1 MLNSVTPAPNE
12 AQLLQSAKAI
22 KGPNLANKPE
32 STQFNTVLAR
42 EVADKRADTPHKKD
56 AKKTAPDDTDNKPVD
71 TVSNK
76 PAEKQNEKADSDTT
90 PVAKDTTSQ
99 PTTEQD
105 TKTVQNSQKQETQ
118 TDQSPTPIMNREGNT
133 TLEIPPSN
141 TELVDAALLITQAG
155 IGKALEA
162 TTQTTPQTG
171 MIDKNINVTLDANAM
186 IATDILPAGL
196 GDKNPGVTL
205 SAGLAT
211 PAPLQSLHDS
221 AHQSSS
227 NHFKGDS
234 GNSLWLALQA
244 ANTGYQ
250 SKPGAFVAD
259 TQTDILGQMGD
270 TTPGFAPQGDFDLLQ
285 PQGQSGL
292 SSPNSLGSSLNG
304 LTPTASHTLQHATTA
319 QPIDLNTPLGHSK
332 WNNDFAQ
339 KIVWLAHQ
347 QNQVAELRLNPAH
360 LGPVEIML
368 SLSGD
373 DNAQATAQFVSPH
386 IAVREVIEAALPR
399 LREMMAESGIQLGD
413 VMVGAE
419 SFQQQEHN
427 EPQGQQQAKN
437 TAIAAASD
445 ELTVNVEKTVTTGKH
460 NGVVNTFA

>member
-1 MLNSVTPAPNE
+1 MLNSVAPASNQT
-12 AQLLQSAKAI
+12 QLQQSTKDI
-22 KGPNLANKPE
+22 KGLNLANKPE

-42 EVADKRADTPHKKD
+42 EVADKRADTPHKKE
-56 AKKTAPDDTDNKPVD
+56 AKKAAPDDTGNKPVD

-76 PAEKQNEKADSDTT
+76 SAEKQNDNADSNTTSVATDTT
-90 PVAKDTTSQ
+90 DQSTTTQ
-99 PTTEQD
+99 ETR
-105 TKTVQNSQKQETQ
+105 TVQSDQKQETQ
-118 TDQSPTPIMNREGNT
+118 TDQSPTPMMYREGNAT
-133 TLEIPPSN
+133 TEIPSSN

-155 IGKALEA
+155 IGKALKA
-162 TTQTTPQTG
+162 TAQTTPQTG
-171 MIDKNINVTLDANAM
+171 IMSDKNMNVTLEADVM
-186 IATDILPAGL
+186 TATDILQTGM
-196 GDKNPGVTL
+196 GGNNPGVTL
-205 SAGLAT
+205 GTGLTT
-211 PAPLQSLHDS
+211 PAALQSLHGG
-221 AHQSSS
+221 AHQSTA

-250 SKPGAFVAD
+250 SRPGAFVTD
-259 TQTDILGQMGD
+259 TQTDILDQMGD
-270 TTPGFAPQGDFDLLQ
+270 TNPGFALQGDFDLLQ
-285 PQGQSGL
+285 PQGGL
-292 SSPNSLGSSLNG
+292 NSQNSLGGLNG
-304 LTPTASHTLQHATTA
+304 LTPTASHASQHAIVA

-368 SLSGD
+368 SLSGE

-419 SFQQQEHN
+419 SFQRQENN
-427 EPQGQQQAKN
+427 ERQGQQQARSGP
-437 TAIAAASD
+437 TAAASD
-445 ELTVNVEKTVTTGKH
+445 ELTVNAEKTVTTGKH